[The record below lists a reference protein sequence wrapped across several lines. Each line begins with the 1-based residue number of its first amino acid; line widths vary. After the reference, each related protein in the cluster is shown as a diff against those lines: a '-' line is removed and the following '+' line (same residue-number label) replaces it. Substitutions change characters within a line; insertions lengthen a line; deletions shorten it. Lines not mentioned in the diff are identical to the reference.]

1 MRHITDLRTWNNS
14 KKNDFR
20 VYVTFDDGSEGCY
33 YKDGNAYNV
42 KGTLENMT
50 IEEKKAALALSES
63 RHGKNT
69 WGEVRHWEI
78 NKNEESAVNPK
89 SHVTR
94 DEEDLDV
101 KSRSYIGRD
110 RYGIADM

>member
-1 MRHITDLRTWNNS
+1 MRRITDLRTWNNS
-14 KKNDFR
+14 RKSDFR
-20 VYVTFDDGSEGCY
+20 VYVTFDDKSEGCY
-33 YKDGNAYNV
+33 YKDGNAYNS

-63 RHGKNT
+63 KHGKNT

-78 NKNEESAVNPK
+78 SKAYK
-89 SHVTR
+89 A
-94 DEEDLDV
+94 DEEDLDSA
-101 KSRSYIGRD
+101 SRSTVHRD

>member
-20 VYVTFDDGSEGCY
+20 VYVTFDDKSEGCY
-33 YKDGNAYNV
+33 YKDGNAYNS

-50 IEEKKAALALSES
+50 IEEKKSALALSEAK
-63 RHGKNT
+63 HGEGL

-78 NKNEESAVNPK
+78 AK
-89 SHVTR
+89 SYKA
-94 DEEDLDV
+94 DEEDLDIASR
-101 KSRSYIGRD
+101 KSIHRD